1 LFSVRGYR
9 QFDDL
14 YRVGHPRATGQVV
27 QMEAQ
32 VMLILSGRFIGF
44 LPRHIGESWARQ
56 GLMREIKPQ
65 TYQFVSSHFAAY
77 RKIDDARPLVRSFVR
92 FLSLHAGQRLASPCI
107 PERRTNM

>member
-1 LFSVRGYR
+1 
-9 QFDDL
+9 
-14 YRVGHPRATGQVV
+14 
-27 QMEAQ
+27 MEAQ

-77 RKIDDARPLVRSFVR
+77 RKIDDDGRSFAASFV
-92 FLSLHAGQRLASPCI
+92 FLSLHAGQTRQSVHSGKAD
-107 PERRTNM
+107 